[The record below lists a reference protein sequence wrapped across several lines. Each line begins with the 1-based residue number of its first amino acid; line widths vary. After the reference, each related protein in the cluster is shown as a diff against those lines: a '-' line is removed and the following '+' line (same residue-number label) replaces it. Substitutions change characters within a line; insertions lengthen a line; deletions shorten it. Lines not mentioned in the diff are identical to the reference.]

1 MLKKYFGTDGIRGR
15 VNQSKINGEMFFKFG
30 LAAGTYFKNQKK
42 IKQTAIIAKDT
53 RLSGYTLEPALV
65 SGLTSAGMH
74 VYTLG
79 PLPTNGLAM
88 LTKKMKA
95 NMGIMITASHNPYY
109 DNGLKLFGPD
119 GLKLSDK
126 IEKKIEKLIDY
137 KIVKNLSEPK
147 FLGRV
152 KRLEDANYKYIEILK
167 KNFPKNFNL
176 NGMKIVI
183 DCANGAGY
191 KSGPNLLRSLGAKV
205 FEFGTSPNGLN
216 INDNC
221 GSTFPN
227 KIKRLVKKYKANIG
241 ISLDGDADRI
251 IISDENGNI
260 IDGDQIIAMLAKRWK
275 RKKIL
280 KGGVVGTLM
289 SNYGLQNYFKDEKIK
304 FIRANVGDRYV
315 KEKMQ
320 KNNFNLGG
328 EQSGHIILGK
338 FATTGDGLLV
348 ALEVLF
354 SMRKGKKASEL
365 FKTFK
370 ATPQIL
376 TNIKVRDKNIINSKN
391 CIAAIKKSEK
401 LINSQG
407 RMLIRKSGTE
417 PKIRIM
423 GESKNIALLKKC
435 INIIK
440 KSINQIENKI

>member
-1 MLKKYFGTDGIRGR
+1 MPKKYFGTDGIRGK
-15 VNQSKINGEMFFKFG
+15 VNAGNINGEMFFKFG
-30 LAAGTYFKNQKK
+30 LAAGAYFKNQKRS
-42 IKQTAIIAKDT
+42 KQTAIIAKDT
-53 RLSGYTLEPALV
+53 RLSGYTLEPAIV
-65 SGLTSAGMH
+65 SGLASAGMH

-95 NMGIMITASHNPYY
+95 NMGIMITASHNPYH

-126 IEKKIEKLIDY
+126 IEKKIEKLIDS
-137 KIVKNLSEPK
+137 KIKKNLSQNET
-147 FLGRV
+147 LGRV
-152 KRLEDANYKYIEILK
+152 KRLENANEEYIKILK
-167 KNFPKNFNL
+167 KNFPKNFSL
-176 NGMKIVI
+176 KGIRLAI

-191 KSGPNLLRSLGAKV
+191 KSGPKLLRSLGAKV
-205 FEFGTSPNGLN
+205 YEIGTSPNGFN
-216 INDNC
+216 INNNC

-227 KIKRLVKKYKANIG
+227 NIKNFVKKYKVDLG

-251 IISDENGNI
+251 IVCDETGKI
-260 IDGDQIIAMLAKRWK
+260 IDGDQIIAALAKRWK

-280 KGGVVGTLM
+280 KGGVIGTLM
-289 SNYGLQNYFKDEKIK
+289 SNYGLQNFFKNNKIN

-320 KNNFNLGG
+320 KFKFNLGG

-348 ALEVLF
+348 ALEILF

-365 FKTFK
+365 FNVFK
-370 ATPQIL
+370 PTPQVLENVTVKDKSIL
-376 TNIKVRDKNIINSKN
+376 KSLKCKKAISKASKLMKN
-391 CIAAIKKSEK
+391 
-401 LINSQG
+401 QG
-407 RMLIRKSGTE
+407 RMLVRKSGTE

-423 GESKNIALLKKC
+423 GESDNKKLLKKC
-435 INIIK
+435 IILIK
-440 KSINQIENKI
+440 KTLK

>member
-1 MLKKYFGTDGIRGR
+1 MVKKYFGTDGIRGT
-15 VNQSKINGEMFFKFG
+15 VNSKNINGDMFFKFG
-30 LAAGTYFKNQKK
+30 LASGTYFKTQKK
-42 IKQTAIIAKDT
+42 KKQIAIIAKDT
-53 RLSGYTLEPALV
+53 RLSNYTLEPALV

-88 LTKKMKA
+88 LTKTMKA

-126 IEKKIEKLIDY
+126 IEKRIESLIDKKIEN
-137 KIVKNLSEPK
+137 NLSKPRE
-147 FLGRV
+147 LGRV
-152 KRLEDANYKYIEILK
+152 RRLENGNENYIKILK
-167 KNFPKNFNL
+167 KNFPKDFNL
-176 NGMKIVI
+176 RGLRIVI

-191 KSGPNLLRSLGAKV
+191 KAGPKLLKSLGAKV
-205 FEFGTSPNGLN
+205 IAIGVNPNGLN
-216 INDNC
+216 INEKC

-227 KIKRLVKKYKANIG
+227 KIKAAVKKYKAHIG

-251 IISDENGNI
+251 IMCDEKGGI
-260 IDGDQIIAMLAKRWK
+260 IDGDQIIAALALRWK
-275 RKKIL
+275 KKKML
-280 KGGVVGTLM
+280 KGGVIGTLM
-289 SNYGLQNYFKDEKIK
+289 SNYGLEKFFKSKKIK

-320 KNNFNLGG
+320 KNNFNFGG

-354 SMRKGKKASEL
+354 SLRKGNKASNF

-370 ATPQIL
+370 KIPQIL
-376 TNIKVRDKNIINSKN
+376 ENVEVKDKNIITNIDIKNSIK
-391 CIAAIKKSEK
+391 IAEK
-401 LINSQG
+401 LMKGQG
-407 RMLIRKSGTE
+407 KIFVRKSGTE
-417 PKIRIM
+417 SKIRVM
-423 GESKNIALLKKC
+423 GESENKKLLQKC
-435 INIIK
+435 LNIILR
-440 KSINQIENKI
+440 KIK